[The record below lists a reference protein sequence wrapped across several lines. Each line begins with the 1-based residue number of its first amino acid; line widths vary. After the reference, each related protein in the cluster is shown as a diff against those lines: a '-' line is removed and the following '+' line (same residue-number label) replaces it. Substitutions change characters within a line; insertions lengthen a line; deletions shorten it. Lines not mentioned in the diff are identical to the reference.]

1 VRFLDRDSD
10 NINQYRKGRKMKR
23 YVMELANDVEKHV
36 SEKRYYD
43 VIKIRNT
50 YYDGLLTEFE
60 AVKALI
66 KIVEEENQ

>member
-1 VRFLDRDSD
+1 
-10 NINQYRKGRKMKR
+10 MKR

-50 YYDGLLTEFE
+50 YYNGLLTEFE
-60 AVKALI
+60 AVQALI